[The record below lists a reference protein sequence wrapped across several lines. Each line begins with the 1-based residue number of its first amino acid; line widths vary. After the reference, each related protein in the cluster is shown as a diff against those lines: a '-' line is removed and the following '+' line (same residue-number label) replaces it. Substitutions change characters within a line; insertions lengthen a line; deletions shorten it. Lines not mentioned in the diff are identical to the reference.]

1 MEKLNYRLEKYLEY
15 ERSKDIETL
24 RMAYEKAKTALITEQ
39 TESAQKEL
47 FDVAEKYFTAFVQ
60 SYMDS
65 VVRERNYDSVHTCVG
80 TYLDSPVKRFA
91 VEAALVKDWVSY
103 VWEKCYAIMD
113 EVKAGTRD
121 FPTEESLIEELP
133 KLDW

>member
-60 SYMDS
+60 NYM
-65 VVRERNYDSVHTCVG
+65 C
-80 TYLDSPVKRFA
+80 
-91 VEAALVKDWVSY
+91 
-103 VWEKCYAIMD
+103 I
-113 EVKAGTRD
+113 
-121 FPTEESLIEELP
+121 
-133 KLDW
+133 KLEN